1 MIYKI
6 LVPSIVST
14 LFFILAIAM
23 YKYLVDMYTVENNLE
38 KGFKLV
44 KTNNWFIYSE

>member
-14 LFFILAIAM
+14 MFFILAITM
-23 YKYLVDMYTVENNLE
+23 YKYLVDMYTVENNIE
-38 KGFKLV
+38 TGFKLI
-44 KTNNWFIYSE
+44 KTNEWFIY